1 MADASKLLRGLLGTA
16 YKLPKTDIDKI
27 LSDETTD
34 DDGEGQLTTLDQ
46 TRIGNLKPKPGT
58 TFQDGYKKAKA
69 EVLTDF
75 EKTLREAYGIES
87 DATGNELIDA
97 IIAAKAKPDA
107 KNISEDDI
115 KKHPAYQNAEKS
127 HKQALKAVQT
137 EWETKLNERE
147 AQYKKGETFGSV
159 SKKALDILA
168 AMNPVIP
175 GNAMVATNIQNAFLS
190 SLKGYEF
197 DIQGDRVVVMKD
209 GKVLE
214 DGHGHSMEFD
224 KLVKDTAGGYY
235 EIKTSNGGAN
245 PGGEGGAGAGA
256 GAGAG
261 NVVYPAGVTK
271 PKTFE
276 ELSTIVNNTT
286 LKAEDRQIVLQTW
299 EAEQAAGTK

>member
-1 MADASKLLRGLLGTA
+1 MADASKLLRALLGKG
-16 YKLPKTDIDKI
+16 YKHPSTDIDKL

-34 DDGEGQLTTLDQ
+34 EDGEAQLIQLDQ

-69 EVLTDF
+69 EVLTQF
-75 EKTLREAYGIES
+75 EASLREAYGIES

-115 KKHPAYQNAEKS
+115 KKHPAYQNAEKA
-127 HKQALKAVQT
+127 HKAALKAVQT

-147 AQYKKGETFGSV
+147 AQYKKGETFGNV

-168 AMNPVIP
+168 TMNPVIP
-175 GNAMVATNIQNAFLS
+175 TTAAVATNIQNAFLS
-190 SLKGYEF
+190 SLKGFDF
-197 DIQGDRVVVMKD
+197 DIQGDRIVVMKD
-209 GKVLE
+209 GKVVE

-224 KLVKDTAGGYY
+224 KLVKDTAGGFY
-235 EIKTSNGGAN
+235 ELKANNGGAN
-245 PGGEGGAGAGA
+245 PGGGAPGAGAG
-256 GAGAG
+256 GAG

-271 PKTFE
+271 PKTFD
-276 ELSTIVNNTT
+276 ELATILNNQSI
-286 LKAEDRQIVLQTW
+286 KVEDRQIVQQVW
-299 EAEQAAGTK
+299 EQEQAAGTK

>member
-34 DDGEGQLTTLDQ
+34 EDGEGQLTTLDQ

-58 TFQDGYKKAKA
+58 TFQDGFKKAKA
-69 EVLTDF
+69 EVLTEF
-75 EKTLREAYGIES
+75 EKSLREAYGIES
-87 DATGNELIDA
+87 DAIGNELIDA

-107 KNISEDDI
+107 KNISDDDI
-115 KKHPAYQNAEKS
+115 KKHPAYQNAEKA

-147 AQYKKGETFGSV
+147 AQYKKGETFGNV

-168 AMNPVIP
+168 TMNPVIP

-235 EIKTSNGGAN
+235 EIKTNNGGAN
-245 PGGEGGAGAGA
+245 PGGDAGAGA

-261 NVVYPAGVTK
+261 NVVYPAGITK

>member
-1 MADASKLLRGLLGTA
+1 MADASKLLRALLGKG
-16 YKLPKTDIDKI
+16 YKHPSTDIDKL

-34 DDGEGQLTTLDQ
+34 EDGEAQIIQLDQ

-147 AQYKKGETFGSV
+147 AQYKKGETFGNV

-190 SLKGYEF
+190 SLKGFEF
-197 DIQGDRVVVMKD
+197 DIQGDRIVVMKD

-235 EIKTSNGGAN
+235 EIKTNNGGAN
-245 PGGEGGAGAGA
+245 PGGDGGAGA

-261 NVVYPAGVTK
+261 NVVYPAGITK

>member
-1 MADASKLLRGLLGTA
+1 MADAAKLLRGLLGTA

-34 DDGEGQLTTLDQ
+34 EDGEGQLTTLDQ

-147 AQYKKGETFGSV
+147 AQYKKGETFGNV

-190 SLKGYEF
+190 SLKGFEF
-197 DIQGDRVVVMKD
+197 DIQGDRIVVMKD

-235 EIKTSNGGAN
+235 EIKTNNGGAN
-245 PGGEGGAGAGA
+245 PGGDGGAGA

-261 NVVYPAGVTK
+261 NVVYPAGITK